1 MLANAVE
8 QAGRAIR
15 GIMIR
20 QQSLIRQQEAGLL
33 QSDSDGEWVLMSK
46 KEKDSAEKA
55 LQHTVLLK

>member
-1 MLANAVE
+1 
-8 QAGRAIR
+8 
-15 GIMIR
+15 MIR